1 MEAIRDAEERYE
13 PGAELV
19 FRCVDIGKQDYLL
32 NSTNVSY
39 SKNCF

>member
-19 FRCVDIGKQDYLL
+19 FRCVDIGKQDYSIVLMFP
-32 NSTNVSY
+32 TQKTV
-39 SKNCF
+39 